1 MMRGYDDMKKIML
14 VVTTV
19 VLLAIFVYEGSL
31 AFFHA
36 QTDISANI
44 SAGNLGIELVQDM
57 DKEKITKTE
66 NGFQIRSSMSGDEI
80 KDRVYVENKRDHSLY
95 TRVAVTKYWVNKDN
109 EKMVDADASKLKLIT
124 EDTSKWII
132 IDDADNSNS
141 EIVYFYYKL
150 PLEKGG
156 KTTNLVDAIKIS
168 HEIKNGEYADYR
180 IHIAYDA
187 DAIQSI
193 AGAEAALSEWGVE
206 LSVDEEGSITS
217 VVD

>member
-36 QTDISANI
+36 QTDISAKI

-80 KDRVYVENKRDHSLY
+80 KDRDHSLY

-109 EKMVDADASKLKLIT
+109 EKMVDADASKIKLIT

-156 KTTNLVDAIKIS
+156 KTTNLVD
-168 HEIKNGEYADYR
+168 EIKNGEYADYR

>member
-1 MMRGYDDMKKIML
+1 M
-14 VVTTV
+14 
-19 VLLAIFVYEGSL
+19 
-31 AFFHA
+31 
-36 QTDISANI
+36 N
-44 SAGNLGIELVQDM
+44 
-57 DKEKITKTE
+57 
-66 NGFQIRSSMSGDEI
+66 
-80 KDRVYVENKRDHSLY
+80 
-95 TRVAVTKYWVNKDN
+95 
-109 EKMVDADASKLKLIT
+109 
-124 EDTSKWII
+124 
-132 IDDADNSNS
+132 
-141 EIVYFYYKL
+141 VYFYYKL